1 MPTADSYER
10 LANKLVALQKK
21 PQKRQPRPTPQPV
34 APTRKPATPQGE
46 PPNQTKTTPKPSP
59 LDALARNYL
68 RSTPQVAQ
76 AAAENWANIFNPFPQ
91 ATKAYGEGRHPTK
104 AEWGT
109 DAAFL
114 AAGAI
119 PFGKIGTTAAR
130 LGGRVGPKAI
140 ETLATQNKRV
150 EDLSKLLNQQGPAAI
165 NEFLS
170 FPRTGY
176 SNYLFAPELRKF
188 FKETDEI
195 IPRGQELYRA
205 PASDEV
211 LQDTWLSMPREV
223 GQWWR
228 PGAVKSAAGSS
239 DLQRLGGVA
248 SGTNITGGGQSYAPG
263 FARINARED
272 LPGIVDINEFL
283 NRYVGQPGHRGR
295 PIAGTSEF
303 NAESVL
309 GPATQYLLKRF
320 DPAVGSTPPT
330 WYFDA
335 YRGR

>member
-1 MPTADSYER
+1 MDVLYYVFMSIPISNPRQADLAAQYRPKDTTA
-10 LANKLVALQKK
+10 
-21 PQKRQPRPTPQPV
+21 
-34 APTRKPATPQGE
+34 
-46 PPNQTKTTPKPSP
+46 PKPSR
-59 LDALARNYL
+59 LDALMRNYL

-76 AAAENWANIFNPFPQ
+76 AAAETNIFNPFPSVTEAVGQ
-91 ATKAYGEGRHPTK
+91 GRVPTGGELGL
-104 AEWGT
+104 
-109 DAAFL
+109 DAGFL
-114 AAGAI
+114 AAGFI
-119 PFGKIGTTAAR
+119 PFAGPGTKLGGQAAAR
-130 LGGRVGPKAI
+130 SNALMRAAGQQPRAI
-140 ETLATQNKRV
+140 ETAATQARRV
-150 EDLSKLLNQQGPAAI
+150 TDRDVLLNQQGPAAI

-170 FPRTGY
+170 FPLTGY
-176 SNYLFAPELRKF
+176 SNYKFAPELRKF
-188 FKETDEI
+188 FRETDEI
-195 IPRGQELYRA
+195 IPKGQELYRA

-248 SGTNITGGGQSYAPG
+248 GGTNVTGGGQHYAPG

-283 NRYVGQPGHRGR
+283 NRYAGQPGYRAG
-295 PIAGTSEF
+295 PISGTSEF

-335 YRGR
+335 YGGR